1 MLFNLSR
8 KNFKKS
14 IRDYSVYFFT
24 LILGVAV
31 FYIFNAIETQTAMME
46 VTKAKAE
53 IIDMMNSA
61 LEAVSIFVSFILGY
75 LIVYASRFMLKKRKK
90 EFAVY
95 LTLGMKK
102 TQISGMLWIETVFM
116 GIISLGAGLL
126 VGIGLSQFMSLFVS
140 KIFEADLS
148 KFVFTVSGKAIVKS
162 VFYFLVIYIVVM
174 ILNTWEISRARLI
187 CFLTA
192 EKKKEKNIL
201 KNPILS
207 VLIFILAWV
216 ILGYAYY
223 NVTGNAQT
231 LTTEVDVFTQIILG
245 IIGTFLVFWSVSG
258 FFAAMAGKA
267 SKVYYKGLNSFAVG
281 EISNKLNSMVVSATI
296 ICLLLFMTVCIITS
310 VFTRKAYKDK
320 LVDELAPMDIS
331 MEKVVG
337 EDHKSIEDVFE
348 EKKISMDAFCDITEA
363 YSFNSEEITNA
374 AVLGNYLLENMD
386 KYGQEYA
393 NTPVEVM
400 KVSDYNKFAEMYNK
414 KTYSLKENE
423 YLIVAN
429 QESSVKLFNSGL
441 KENQEISFQG
451 RTYHA
456 KETVCQDGFMMMSYE
471 KYNMGILLLPDEVDL
486 SQCSQ
491 YRNYIAA
498 NYKNDSKKFRTMVD
512 KQISNN
518 TKHSW
523 EATYPVVTA
532 TRSNIIDDSI
542 GTSAM
547 YIFLGMYLGIS
558 FLLSGAAIL
567 SLKVLSD
574 AADSKD
580 KYEILRKLGCEERKI
595 RAVVWKQNSMFFG
608 LPVLVASI
616 HSIFGIQVCNQ
627 LLSIY
632 GEQSILPGLTAT
644 VLLVLFFYGGYFLIA
659 QMCSLRII
667 RGEK

>member
-116 GIISLGAGLL
+116 GIISLEAGLL

-162 VFYFLVIYIVVM
+162 VFYFLVIYIVAM

-258 FFAAMAGKA
+258 FFAAMAGKV

-400 KVSDYNKFAEMYNK
+400 NVSDYNKFAEMYNK

-518 TKHSW
+518 MKHSW

>member
-46 VTKAKAE
+46 VTKAKVE

-116 GIISLGAGLL
+116 GIISLGVGLL

-187 CFLTA
+187 RFLTA

-216 ILGYAYY
+216 ILGYAYH
-223 NVTGNAQT
+223 NVTGNAQA

-281 EISNKLNSMVVSATI
+281 EISNKLNSMVASATI

-320 LVDELAPMDIS
+320 LVDEMAPMDIS

-441 KENQEISFQG
+441 KENQEISFQE

-518 TKHSW
+518 MKHSW

>member
-187 CFLTA
+187 RFLTA

-207 VLIFILAWV
+207 VLVFILAWV
-216 ILGYAYY
+216 ILGCAYH
-223 NVTGNAQT
+223 NVTGNAQA

-258 FFAAMAGKA
+258 FFAAMAGKV

-320 LVDELAPMDIS
+320 LVDEMAPMDIS
-331 MEKVVG
+331 MEKFVA
-337 EDHKSIEDVFE
+337 EDHKTIADVLK
-348 EKKISMDAFCDITEA
+348 EKKITMDAFCDITEA
-363 YSFNSEEITNA
+363 YSLQSEEITNA
-374 AVLGNYLLENMD
+374 AVLGDYLLENMD

-393 NTPVEVM
+393 NVQVEVM
-400 KVSDYNKFAEMYNK
+400 KVQDYNRFAKIYHQ
-414 KTYSLKENE
+414 KTYKLEEDE
-423 YLIVAN
+423 YLFVAN
-429 QESSVKLFNSGL
+429 QEGALQIFNKGL
-441 KENQEISFQG
+441 EANQEITFQG
-451 RTYHA
+451 KKYYA
-456 KETVCQDGFMMMSYE
+456 KENVCQEGFVMMSYD
-471 KYNMGILLLPDEVDL
+471 KSNQGILLLPDEADL
-486 SQCSQ
+486 SQCKK
-491 YRNYIAA
+491 YCNYIAA

-512 KQISNN
+512 EQISNN
-518 TKHSW
+518 MKNSW
-523 EATYPVVTA
+523 EVPYPVVTA

-547 YIFLGMYLGIS
+547 
-558 FLLSGAAIL
+558 
-567 SLKVLSD
+567 
-574 AADSKD
+574 
-580 KYEILRKLGCEERKI
+580 
-595 RAVVWKQNSMFFG
+595 
-608 LPVLVASI
+608 
-616 HSIFGIQVCNQ
+616 
-627 LLSIY
+627 
-632 GEQSILPGLTAT
+632 
-644 VLLVLFFYGGYFLIA
+644 
-659 QMCSLRII
+659 
-667 RGEK
+667 

>member
-116 GIISLGAGLL
+116 GIISLGVGLL
-126 VGIGLSQFMSLFVS
+126 VGIGFSQFMSLFVS

-162 VFYFLVIYIVVM
+162 VLYFFVIYIVVM

-187 CFLTA
+187 RFLTA
-192 EKKKEKNIL
+192 EKKKEKNFL

-207 VLIFILAWV
+207 VLVFILAWV
-216 ILGYAYY
+216 ILGCAYH
-223 NVTGNAQT
+223 NVTGNAQA

-258 FFAAMAGKA
+258 FFAAMAGKV

-320 LVDELAPMDIS
+320 LVDEMAPMDIS
-331 MEKVVG
+331 MEKFVA
-337 EDHKSIEDVFE
+337 EDHKTIADVLK
-348 EKKISMDAFCDITEA
+348 EKK
-363 YSFNSEEITNA
+363 
-374 AVLGNYLLENMD
+374 
-386 KYGQEYA
+386 
-393 NTPVEVM
+393 
-400 KVSDYNKFAEMYNK
+400 
-414 KTYSLKENE
+414 
-423 YLIVAN
+423 
-429 QESSVKLFNSGL
+429 
-441 KENQEISFQG
+441 
-451 RTYHA
+451 
-456 KETVCQDGFMMMSYE
+456 
-471 KYNMGILLLPDEVDL
+471 
-486 SQCSQ
+486 
-491 YRNYIAA
+491 
-498 NYKNDSKKFRTMVD
+498 
-512 KQISNN
+512 
-518 TKHSW
+518 
-523 EATYPVVTA
+523 
-532 TRSNIIDDSI
+532 
-542 GTSAM
+542 
-547 YIFLGMYLGIS
+547 
-558 FLLSGAAIL
+558 
-567 SLKVLSD
+567 
-574 AADSKD
+574 
-580 KYEILRKLGCEERKI
+580 
-595 RAVVWKQNSMFFG
+595 
-608 LPVLVASI
+608 
-616 HSIFGIQVCNQ
+616 
-627 LLSIY
+627 
-632 GEQSILPGLTAT
+632 
-644 VLLVLFFYGGYFLIA
+644 
-659 QMCSLRII
+659 
-667 RGEK
+667 